1 MDNNAAENATRPFVI
16 GRKNWFHSSSEKGA
30 HASAAIYSVIET
42 AKANGLDAYGYLKF
56 ITEQLPLTESM
67 E

>member
-1 MDNNAAENATRPFVI
+1 MI